1 MSTDTAGKS
10 AVIEINK
17 LIKFKGVGR
26 LTDRFNGVLPS
37 CVDEFSLISPGKKFQ
52 KTCKGL
58 FPLNYT
64 WQPPW
69 IQLDE

>member
-1 MSTDTAGKS
+1 MSMDTAGKS
-10 AVIEINK
+10 ALIEINK
-17 LIKFKGVGR
+17 LTKFKGVGR

-37 CVDEFSLISPGKKFQ
+37 CVDEFSLISPSKKFQ

-58 FPLNYT
+58 FALNYLAT
-64 WQPPW
+64 PW